1 MCSVCYEPPFTLW
14 RPVHLEQCEHLF
26 CWHCLS
32 RHVVCYVEHTC
43 DAWLS
48 HWCPLCRV
56 RSSSAVLLGVV
67 GRENVAHVFVHGAMI
82 AVQQLHSKQSSSTQ
96 KARKETRE
104 CERLDA
110 VAYEELEDAVEAQVG
125 LGMRRCMHGGAR
137 WLPNRPCRIKSRR
150 QKACV
155 ACAALVPITW
165 SLIMLW
171 QIIY

>member
-32 RHVVCYVEHTC
+32 RHVVCYVERTC

-48 HWCPLCRV
+48 HCPVCRV

-67 GRENVAHVFVHGAMI
+67 GCEDSAHVFVHGAMI

-96 KARKETRE
+96 KACEERCE

-110 VAYEELEDAVEAQVG
+110 VAYEELPSG
-125 LGMRRCMHGGAR
+125 CG
-137 WLPNRPCRIKSRR
+137 
-150 QKACV
+150 
-155 ACAALVPITW
+155 
-165 SLIMLW
+165 
-171 QIIY
+171 